1 MKQQSHNFT
10 GVAHLVLAVRDMDA
24 CRILYGGE
32 LGLAELESGRDGEG
46 RRICMFGVGPSI
58 LELRE
63 EIARPTAAE
72 TLLPIVDHYALLV
85 EDMAQTYDLLR
96 QKNIEFRAPPE
107 ATSIGHRNM
116 QRILLSF
123 DDPNDTTV
131 QISETIDPRPHLDGR
146 KAAKSHMASSAA
158 AVPGLFGGIDHI
170 STYCAD
176 FASTRA
182 FFREI
187 LGLEEF
193 FHSTTREEGARVG
206 AAFAQSAFSV
216 GGTDIELAT
225 GDGER
230 TLGWGSIRE
239 LSFWSTDVDRTFQI
253 LEARGAP
260 LDGPP
265 AAWHPL
271 PRVTRRAFSLHSP
284 DGLPVRIAQPC

>member
-1 MKQQSHNFT
+1 MQ
-10 GVAHLVLAVRDMDA
+10 
-24 CRILYGGE
+24 
-32 LGLAELESGRDGEG
+32 
-46 RRICMFGVGPSI
+46 
-58 LELRE
+58 
-63 EIARPTAAE
+63 PTVEE
-72 TLLPIVDHYALLV
+72 TLLPVVDHYALLA
-85 EDMAQTYDLLR
+85 EDMAQTYVLLR

-107 ATSIGHRNM
+107 ATPIGHRNM

-123 DDPNDTTV
+123 DDPNGTTV
-131 QISETIDPRPHLDGR
+131 QISETIDPRPHLDAR
-146 KAAKSHMASSAA
+146 KAAKSRMATSASE
-158 AVPGLFGGIDHI
+158 VPGLFGGIDHI

-193 FHSTTREEGARVG
+193 FHSTTREEGAQVG
-206 AAFAQSAFSV
+206 ADFAQSAFSV

-225 GDGER
+225 GSSER

-239 LSFWSTDVDRTFQI
+239 LSFWSTDVDHTFQT

-265 AAWHPL
+265 TAWHPL
-271 PRVTRRAFSLHSP
+271 PQMTRRAFSLHSP